1 MMDREDLDREDFR
14 KNLTNLFVQFADW
27 PCKAKFKYITAN
39 RFVESS
45 ELEDSLKSKH
55 DSHTNY
61 LVTSIKLSHT
71 DDNGHILINFKFD
84 EKGKTDEEINIA
96 YSNFLGF
103 IIMTFYVIEDEFF
116 QAKIEIPEIKIILFN
131 TFMKELKQLNK
142 NEFIEFMK
150 DISSNKKIIL

>member
-103 IIMTFYVIEDEFF
+103 IIMTFYVIEDEFCRNGRRKTKPD
-116 QAKIEIPEIKIILFN
+116 QYREGNRSQPWPTKCSRKSRK
-131 TFMKELKQLNK
+131 M
-142 NEFIEFMK
+142 
-150 DISSNKKIIL
+150 